1 MVNIVKCNDC
11 EIKIINEKEL
21 KAIFN
26 SLTPNLKWHNELKNF
41 KEGDNQSFVFYK
53 ENCKLVSSL
62 KNRVFS
68 EYEWDILGN
77 NWNDIS
83 KMLSFNEI
91 NQDTLNNYDEICGSL
106 FPLLKQKKE
115 ELQSN
120 FEDED
125 KTKFTNPY
133 AEVNRLFAAKN
144 LDKLCPIIND
154 EVLKTIFKE
163 LKKRGL
169 IFYEN
174 KWKKVI
180 EGAERH
186 NWLIRS
192 SLMHKIGKQY
202 SKRGNDD
209 YSSVLPWTLYISFTA
224 NGQILNLLKANK
236 NVILTGAPGTGK
248 TYNAQQIAN
257 LFAGEN
263 HVKLVQFHPSYDYTD
278 FVEGLRPDNNHS
290 FSRVDGAFKRFCK
303 CAILGLDVTASEKEI
318 NDKTVSLGADNS
330 VDTETDGVVD
340 EEKYPYVFIIDEINR
355 GEISK
360 IFGELFFCVEA
371 GHRGEDERIDTQYQN
386 LLQEGDLFKNGFF
399 VPSNVYIIGTM
410 NDIDRSVESMD
421 FAFRR
426 RFAFY
431 DVNAT
436 SDMLDSMDI
445 DTEKVEILKKRMN
458 SLNSEIVK
466 PEFGLS
472 AAYQLGGAYFLKFK
486 EYCDQEDGFK
496 PLWNYHLQGLLYE
509 YFRGLPADVVKKNME
524 KLEKAYNSVGTTK
537 KDNNQ
542 VPQEESKEEQ

>member
-1 MVNIVKCNDC
+1 MEEFVK
-11 EIKIINEKEL
+11 ISIINEKGL
-21 KAIFN
+21 KDIFD
-26 SLTPNLKWHNELKNF
+26 SLTPNIKWFNELKVFENATI
-41 KEGDNQSFVFYK
+41 SFDFYK
-53 ENCKLVSSL
+53 EKCKLVSSL

-68 EYEWDILGN
+68 QFEWEILGEK
-77 NWNDIS
+77 WNEIS
-83 KMLSFNEI
+83 QMLSI
-91 NQDTLNNYDEICGSL
+91 DEIDNKVLNTYDQICSSL
-106 FPLLKQKKE
+106 FDSLENKKK

-120 FEDED
+120 LEDGD
-125 KTKFTNPY
+125 KTRFTKPY

-144 LDKLCPIIND
+144 LNKLCPIIND

-163 LKKRGL
+163 LKKRKL
-169 IFYEN
+169 ISYE
-174 KWKKVI
+174 KKEKKII
-180 EGAERH
+180 EGPERH

-192 SLMHKIGKQY
+192 SLMHEISQKY
-202 SKRGNDD
+202 SKRENVD
-209 YSSVLPWTLYISFTA
+209 YTNVLPWALYISFTA

-278 FVEGLRPDNNHS
+278 FVEGLRPDNNNS
-290 FSRVDGAFKRFCK
+290 FSRVDGVFKRFCK
-303 CAILGLDVTASEKEI
+303 CAILGLDVTASEKDI
-318 NDKTVSLGADNS
+318 NDKAAAFDKGVDNS
-330 VDTETDGVVD
+330 VNTNTDNVVD
-340 EEKYPYVFIIDEINR
+340 EEKNPYVFIIDEINR

-371 GHRGEDERIDTQYQN
+371 GHRGENERIDTQYQN
-386 LLQEGDLFKNGFF
+386 LLQDGDLFKNGFY

-431 DVNAT
+431 EVNAT
-436 SDMLDSMDI
+436 SDMLDSIDI
-445 DTEKVEILKKRMN
+445 DTDKLELLKKRMN
-458 SLNSEIVK
+458 SLNTEIVK

-486 EYCDQEDGFK
+486 EYCEQKDDFK
-496 PLWNYHLQGLLYE
+496 NLWEYHLKGLLYE
-509 YFRGLPADVVKKNME
+509 YFRGLPADVVKNNMKKFE
-524 KLEKAYNSVGTTK
+524 TAYNNVGTNK
-537 KDNNQ
+537 KDNNK
-542 VPQEESKEEQ
+542 VLQEEPKEGQ